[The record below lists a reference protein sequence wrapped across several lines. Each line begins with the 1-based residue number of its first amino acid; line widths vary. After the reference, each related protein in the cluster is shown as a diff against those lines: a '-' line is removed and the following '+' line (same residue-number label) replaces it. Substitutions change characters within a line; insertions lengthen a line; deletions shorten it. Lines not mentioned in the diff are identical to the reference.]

1 MKRSIKTQLIVSF
14 LAITTLIIGSLSLI
28 TLSLMNNHF
37 NQYVQEKQND
47 LLNQYTDSITFLFDN
62 SQNKWDDI
70 ALSDLAKK
78 ADRDHLYFSV
88 SSPDN
93 SIIWKQEDRKLT
105 ETKNELKKH
114 AEIVSNTKSANLN
127 KEISVIKELKRN
139 NRSLGFVTFY
149 YYGPF
154 AYTEHD
160 AMFIAS
166 MKKSLVMVALGA
178 LLISILF
185 ASWVAEK
192 LSLPLTHV
200 SKFTHQLTL
209 GKYTKKLPQETAIN
223 EINSLINS
231 LNALSLQL
239 DKQDSLRK
247 RLTSD
252 ISHEL
257 RTPLTTLKGNLEA
270 MIDGV
275 WEVDSDR
282 LQLCYNEVDRLTRLI
297 NDLELLNQVK
307 ENTANL
313 IITTFDLYELS
324 QSVIDNFSS
333 QIIAKNL
340 TVTLT
345 GETINFHGDKDKL
358 QQVLTNILNN
368 AIKFTQKNG
377 KITFQLTHDTNL
389 IYLNIKDNG
398 IGIDTE
404 HLPFI
409 FNRFYMTDPSRNR
422 ALGGQG
428 IGLSIVKSIIDSHH
442 GTISVESE
450 LGLGSTFKIE
460 LPKNK

>member
-14 LAITTLIIGSLSLI
+14 LAITTLIIGSLSMI

-37 NQYVQEKQND
+37 NQYVKEKQND
-47 LLNQYTDSITFLFDN
+47 LLNQYTDSITFLFDS
-62 SQNKWDDI
+62 SQNKWDET
-70 ALSDLAKK
+70 ALSDLSQK
-78 ADRDHLYFSV
+78 ADKDYLYFSI

-93 SIIWKQEDRKLT
+93 SIIWKQEENKLT
-105 ETKNELKKH
+105 ETKAKLKKH
-114 AEIVSNTKSANLN
+114 AKIVSNTKSANLN
-127 KEISVIKELKRN
+127 KEISVTKELKRN
-139 NRSLGFVTFY
+139 TNSLGFVTFY

-166 MKKSLVMVALGA
+166 MKKSLVIVALVA

-209 GKYTKKLPQETAIN
+209 GKYAEKLPQETTIN
-223 EINSLINS
+223 EINSLIDS
-231 LNALSLQL
+231 LNALSRQL

-257 RTPLTTLKGNLEA
+257 RTPLATLKGNLEA

-275 WEVDSDR
+275 WKVDSDR
-282 LQLCYNEVDRLTRLI
+282 LQLCYDEVDRLTRLI

-313 IITTFDLYELS
+313 TITAFDLYELS
-324 QSVIDNFSS
+324 QSVIANFSS
-333 QIIAKNL
+333 QIAAKNL
-340 TVTLT
+340 ILTLT
-345 GETINFHGDKDKL
+345 GEPINFHGDKDRL

-368 AIKFTQKNG
+368 AIKFTQRNG
-377 KITFQLTHDTNL
+377 KITLQLTHDTHL

-422 ALGGQG
+422 SLGGQG

-450 LGLGSTFKIE
+450 LGLGTTFKIE
-460 LPKNK
+460 LPMR